1 MESQL
6 SSIFDQSVT
15 SLDVRKLKK
24 IKHLLPECVDMCDRV
39 LERLNRDL
47 TENTHTI

>member
-6 SSIFDQSVT
+6 SSIFDQSVA

-47 TENTHTI
+47 SENTHTI

>member
-1 MESQL
+1 MQNQL
-6 SSIFDQSVT
+6 SSIFDST
-15 SLDVRKLKK
+15 EASIDARKLRQ

-47 TENTHTI
+47 TEYTPKQ

>member
-1 MESQL
+1 MEIQL
-6 SSIFDQSVT
+6 ESVFDISIA
-15 SLDVRKLKK
+15 SLDARKLKK

-47 TENTHTI
+47 TEKTSD